1 MTIVSVCING
11 VAAIGSFHCLLR
23 SSHLGDGLQPEDAE
37 ALLENLCG
45 GVAEHD
51 APHVDLDDVAGRV
64 LLDAVARVVEL
75 GEGRGHLVHELA
87 QGVLR
92 RRGFQQSKPRLG
104 IGKLRGHLCNLK
116 SSGILKKTQK
126 PKAYDKI

>member
-1 MTIVSVCING
+1 MHKWR
-11 VAAIGSFHCLLR
+11 GSDRIFHCLLQ

-37 ALLENLCG
+37 ALLEDLGG

-92 RRGFQQSKPRLG
+92 
-104 IGKLRGHLCNLK
+104 
-116 SSGILKKTQK
+116 KKEGVSAVKTK
-126 PKAYDKI
+126 TRHWKIEGSLMQLEI

>member
-1 MTIVSVCING
+1 MTEKSMQQKLDFI
-11 VAAIGSFHCLLR
+11 
-23 SSHLGDGLQPEDAE
+23 SHLGDGLQSEDAE
-37 ALLENLCG
+37 ALLEDLRR

-87 QGVLR
+87 EDVLR
-92 RRGFQQSKPRLG
+92 GFSFNQTRLR
-104 IGKLRGHLCNLK
+104 IRKFK
-116 SSGILKKTQK
+116 VT
-126 PKAYDKI
+126 